1 MAILPMFLVF
11 LAQAI
16 VSCKRINKYM
26 NLDEILPKN
35 ATIEVNKNAIEITKA
50 SFKWNASD
58 EEPYL
63 KSIDVQIKEKSLV
76 AVVGTVGSGKS
87 SLISAILGEM
97 QLVDGNIA
105 LHGSLGYCA
114 QQAWIQN
121 ATIRD
126 NILFHKKFEEDW
138 YNQVIEACSLKHD
151 LDILPSGDAT
161 EIGEKGIN
169 LSG

>member
-1 MAILPMFLVF
+1 MFLVF

-35 ATIEVNKNAIEITKA
+35 ATIKVNKNAIEITKA

-87 SLISAILGEM
+87 SLISAILGK
-97 QLVDGNIA
+97 D
-105 LHGSLGYCA
+105 
-114 QQAWIQN
+114 
-121 ATIRD
+121 
-126 NILFHKKFEEDW
+126 FF
-138 YNQVIEACSLKHD
+138 
-151 LDILPSGDAT
+151 
-161 EIGEKGIN
+161 
-169 LSG
+169 

>member
-1 MAILPMFLVF
+1 MSLWNDSFF
-11 LAQAI
+11 Q
-16 VSCKRINKYM
+16 NT
-26 NLDEILPKN
+26 NEI
-35 ATIEVNKNAIEITKA
+35 I
-50 SFKWNASD
+50 SR
-58 EEPYL
+58 
-63 KSIDVQIKEKSLV
+63 
-76 AVVGTVGSGKS
+76 
-87 SLISAILGEM
+87 ISALESRMWSKKNVLKNSLILGEM

-126 NILFHKKFEEDW
+126 NILFHKKFDEDW

-151 LDILPSGDAT
+151 LEILPSGDAT